1 MRRAP
6 PLLASRG
13 TAEQRWHGAALS
25 LRARAYLSLGRAAEA
40 LDDAA
45 AAARRCP
52 WLTEA
57 WETLSEAALSSGLP
71 DVARMALEE
80 LLYLQPAE
88 AADQR
93 GRSRWEARSSKSLAL
108 PNLRRTQ
115 AITLEKLRSK
125 EGGAQQA
132 ASSARRLTLSREQ
145 QAALGH
151 IFPPNV
157 FDDAGRPMVVAG
169 EAPGR
174 AAAAALERDN
184 SAALDAQLDAIFVD
198 SYEMGTALSDPLG
211 EE

>member
-1 MRRAP
+1 
-6 PLLASRG
+6 
-13 TAEQRWHGAALS
+13 
-25 LRARAYLSLGRAAEA
+25 
-40 LDDAA
+40 
-45 AAARRCP
+45 
-52 WLTEA
+52 
-57 WETLSEAALSSGLP
+57 
-71 DVARMALEE
+71 MALEE

-132 ASSARRLTLSREQ
+132 AASARRLTLSREQ

-157 FDDAGRPMVVAG
+157 FDEAGRPMVVAG

-174 AAAAALERDN
+174 DAAAALERGDQGDQGRPRLERDN

-198 SYEMGTALSDPLG
+198 SYEMGAALSDPLG